1 MEKELVDLQTR
12 YTSDYPDV
20 VRLRTAI
27 QQLRKKISDAEAAGN
42 ARPIDKVERASRP
55 PEKIEKS
62 SPDEPAEIQQ
72 LRSQLRDAELAI
84 QDAKHEQAKLQH
96 RVNLYRSRVH
106 LSPALEQQYKRLTRD
121 YDTALGFYN
130 DLLAKRKQS
139 AMTTDLER
147 RRQGEQF
154 RILIQP
160 DLPELPSFPNTR
172 LFVAGGLAVGL
183 GLGMSLAL
191 LLEMLDKSLR
201 DERDVDFFLKLP
213 TLVMLPTTEY
223 EPGRSR
229 GRQVR
234 ETR

>member
-1 MEKELVDLQTR
+1 
-12 YTSDYPDV
+12 
-20 VRLRTAI
+20 
-27 QQLRKKISDAEAAGN
+27 
-42 ARPIDKVERASRP
+42 
-55 PEKIEKS
+55 
-62 SPDEPAEIQQ
+62 
-72 LRSQLRDAELAI
+72 
-84 QDAKHEQAKLQH
+84 
-96 RVNLYRSRVH
+96 
-106 LSPALEQQYKRLTRD
+106 LTRD